1 MAVRAAKTKTEKAQK
16 IKTGAAGLKEMEKR
30 NAIETQNRNEHLYN
44 MATDENYRTTTLR
57 KRQVAEST
65 YSNELNRRKAKKERR
80 KQRQE
85 SVASQVQEWARK
97 VRNST
102 SAEDY
107 AALAEQ
113 GNKLAASIADSKD
126 SLNANTLNIA
136 REILQRGQKE
146 LEYRQ
151 KTGSSVANKSSAW
164 TQQYAGAKS
173 TQPDYSQMYKNSLP
187 STKQARQ
194 IADSLST
201 ESGRREQQQGK
212 NNGSQQATTTT
223 SGAGF
228 GLYNPA
234 LEGGIRNAQQ
244 SAQSTSG
251 AGYGLYNDAVK
262 NQKIDDTVTRARA
275 SQGSERGAGFG
286 MYNNALDS
294 ANIQRTQKVSDN
306 RNKTDFAQNST
317 YDENINNPL
326 YKTINAG
333 KKMFNE
339 DKEWLNTLMMASNL
353 VPETPFTSQTS
364 LVSEYLDTARYASL
378 LTDDE
383 IQNYNYLYKTEG
395 QQVAN
400 DYWDS
405 LQKTL
410 SARYRE
416 DTEKRMS
423 EFADDTPVLS
433 SAVSVAIKPLEDLS
447 YISDA
452 ITKLGGGT
460 IDENDPSHSIN
471 YGVSTI
477 RDTVSGNID
486 SDVGRFFY
494 RTGMSMAD
502 FAYTLLITRGV
513 GALTKGAK
521 AGANA
526 LRAGKGVSAARN
538 AVNASAK
545 AAKTAQNVSLAIM
558 GAEAAAE
565 TVQDA
570 KDRGLTD
577 AQAMTLGTIS
587 GLAEVATEKIS
598 VDALLNKAPALGKNL
613 PAYIAKNV
621 LAEGSEEGVSDIV
634 NLFAD
639 ILISK
644 DKSEWETSIRAYK
657 EAGYSESEAFGM
669 AVGDQAVSVLLD
681 MAGGGFAGGIFAG
694 ATGGL
699 HAMQTRSAGKTAE
712 EIKTAVKNSGA
723 QNADEIVAVIDAA
736 VKDIDAGTQITPA
749 NIDAPAAIQE
759 QVAEA
764 QAVEAQTPTI
774 YNGDKSVEKTQQ
786 DRQLVSSI
794 ADNFRAAGS
803 TDAATIMEAMYSD
816 ALDAIPYAE
825 GMQEAYDAGYENV
838 EAPDIKYM
846 SEAAVQAMYT
856 AGKAAR
862 ARTAK
867 AAPTAAQAEATTSA
881 TTAQETKP
889 VASTK
894 TKQSVKQTQTTAT
907 TPTTQTEATPDDG
920 WWSMW
925 TEPRTAESGS
935 VEAPIATTAPTT
947 TGITTPTTTG
957 AKTGT
962 VTKSVKTE
970 TNPVR
975 ETAPVAP
982 QSTQADETDTV
993 QTATPAEVVSQSP
1006 SVLGSTGAT
1015 ASEQAEWKQ
1024 EIRDNINYD
1033 KAKAGIAKDGFI
1045 LFQLSS
1051 QGVMK
1056 VGKAGAELKFPELK
1070 KNKLATPEDY
1080 AAKYEMGTG
1089 EKCIAVTSEEELNE
1103 LYSLDP
1109 EETEPTAEQPTAEV
1123 TEPEETM
1130 GPEETAEH
1138 PEETTPAPAETTDTT
1153 TEVSSEKAKT
1163 KKDKKAEQTD
1173 IKNMTDE
1180 EMDAEYLHLAKAPK
1194 KNKKR
1199 LDALVRGAAIRN
1211 GYDSPKLYRGGKHVH
1226 SPDADISKHYPYVG
1240 IYTSTRER
1248 VAAEFV
1254 DPIAKEAKVKEI
1266 GKPWTPWTEEQV
1278 KKSTPAQIAKRLSE
1292 RTGEKWVVITSEE
1305 QLDKFLKNNTKADYI
1320 TDAEDVAREWLSK
1333 DGVAYVTAEG
1343 GTHGNEAE
1351 VLSEYEV
1358 IPYLNATKRSLK
1370 ATSGIQEL
1378 YMKTENFGVIDA
1390 KGNYWRTVPYEGEI
1404 KTTDEWCEEF
1414 KDEGYTGLIIK
1425 NVQEGSGEAGKA
1437 DDYITFDGGLIK
1449 SADTVTY
1456 DDSGKIIPLSKRF
1469 DDSKQDLRYKKNGT
1483 VASQIKKSETKN
1495 TSPDTQ
1501 KKNKNAIGTG
1511 TPNIAE
1517 WTTTTTEGN
1526 TTEVKSLSEIIA
1538 KARHELGFNYTI
1550 GHIQGKNVLGQ
1561 FNRRNKGVRTKKA
1574 NDLLTFIHE
1583 AGHAIDERYKITRN
1597 PKEIPQ
1603 GAKDELDSLLSQE
1616 VKAQYPQNQ
1625 WLSEGMAE
1633 YIKEYLRNKD
1643 IAIAKYP
1650 EFTKHLMSKLNEAD
1664 QDMLFTFADEVN
1676 AYLSKGHETATDAIR
1691 FQGETY
1697 DFRTPKEKFTD
1708 KNDEFR
1714 MKWVDSMQGV
1724 KRFTRASQDNK
1735 AYIMAINSAYSDNRA
1750 GDIIFHE
1757 LRTPDGRYVAPGFR
1771 SCFEGINTGNKEE
1784 MRLFNEYLVV
1794 MHGPERLA
1802 LGKAVFADDV
1812 QNTKEWMINRQQEL
1826 EAEHPEFREAAEKV
1840 WAFVD
1845 EYTKTYAV
1853 DTGLLKPEIYKKWKQ
1868 VYKMYVPFQR
1878 VMDDKGLKPMG
1889 ARRGFANQTSPD
1901 KRAKGSGRDIYDPV
1915 TSIIDMVIKTT
1926 NSAIR
1931 NSVFQEITRAAH
1943 HYGVSAELLEAI
1955 PQESNAHRIY
1965 MAAYKQQIKDA
1976 AQNLNLDA
1984 NGRTI
1989 LDEALTAVDDVVV
2002 QYDVGRP
2009 HDNIVTVMENGEP
2022 QFYKVNDPLLLES
2035 IANFTPP
2042 QMEGILAGYAKT
2054 SRFITSNLTGANIL
2068 WSFFSN
2074 APRDFMTFLT
2084 FFNDKK
2090 HLLEAVA
2097 AIPRAY
2103 TNTFK
2108 EYWGKGQVNPIYRE
2122 YMGMGGGNTTVYTA
2136 DISAKKK
2143 ITKRFNQTTTQ
2154 RILRNLNPMNLVEW
2168 VANMIEKGPRFATY
2182 YTLRTHGMS
2191 AEEAFYEAMD
2201 VTTNFRRSGTM
2212 GKKVNSVAIFFNAGV
2227 QGVDKFARWIS
2238 AEDVRNTKYR
2248 KKAARNRTIMF
2259 MAASAALA
2267 GIFYAMNNGTD
2278 EDKENY
2284 QALSAYT
2291 KNNFWVI
2298 PLGDGQYF
2306 TVPKPREL
2314 AVAESFFESVLERT
2328 EGGNTHAFD
2337 DFYEYFTD
2345 NFLPPV
2351 AAEIAQ
2357 LPSGVIEDGLDEGLS
2372 NTISDVL
2379 GDFGLIGVA
2388 ANVAANRDFLGRP
2401 IESTS
2406 LQNVL
2411 PKDRYT
2417 NSTSIMAKAIGEVT
2431 GYSPQ
2436 KADYWGK
2443 NLLGSWWKIPTALF
2457 PVGESERDITLGIK
2471 NSYVKDNLYST
2482 DRVNWMYEVSDK
2494 LTMESNSDEENKEKK
2509 IAAAEAS
2516 NISSFYGKFNKLN
2529 KDNDSTE
2536 IKRATRKAVL
2546 DMVYEYQKYYE
2557 NGKRDAAQT
2566 KLYESIP
2573 DAGSVSSYM
2582 PAVMSTTIQGYSGTE
2597 KVSYQLN
2604 DQQYYEYQTIYNSYY
2619 WAAVSKASSIDAE
2632 KIATIKKEAKNTA
2645 TNDMLKLFGTGITV
2659 TKKKKSK

>member
-30 NAIETQNRNEHLYN
+30 NAIETQNRNEHLYK

-65 YSNELNRRKAKKERR
+65 YSNELNRRKAQKERR

-97 VRNST
+97 VRSST

-107 AALAEQ
+107 ADLLEQ
-113 GNKLAASIADSKD
+113 GNKLASSISESRG
-126 SLNANTLNIA
+126 SLNQSTYNIA

-151 KTGSSVANKSSAW
+151 KTGS
-164 TQQYAGAKS
+164 GAKS

-286 MYNNALDS
+286 MYNSGLNRDL
-294 ANIQRTQKVSDN
+294 TQNNSRPESYTSDN
-306 RNKTDFAQNST
+306 IDANWDRVVQLATKESLTAAEKKEVKEIYKAMTDGSST
-317 YDENINNPL
+317 IDFF
-326 YKTINAG
+326 KAG
-333 KKMFNE
+333 KDTSWYRKNISDPE
-339 DKEWLNTLMMASNL
+339 KVQIYNL
-353 VPETPFTSQTS
+353 INSKRQGTIGAISESFAEGIGLRSIGEVAQEAITKDATD
-364 LVSEYLDTARYASL
+364 EYLQKIKEASDKYDYGDIMARYNANEHALASGAGNL
-378 LTDDE
+378 AGNLALMGAIGAATSG
-383 IQNYNYLYKTEG
+383 LG
-395 QQVAN
+395 
-400 DYWDS
+400 
-405 LQKTL
+405 
-410 SARYRE
+410 
-416 DTEKRMS
+416 
-423 EFADDTPVLS
+423 PVLS
-433 SAVSVAIKPLEDLS
+433 
-447 YISDA
+447 
-452 ITKLGGGT
+452 
-460 IDENDPSHSIN
+460 
-471 YGVSTI
+471 
-477 RDTVSGNID
+477 
-486 SDVGRFFY
+486 
-494 RTGMSMAD
+494 
-502 FAYTLLITRGV
+502 
-513 GALTKGAK
+513 
-521 AGANA
+521 
-526 LRAGKGVSAARN
+526 
-538 AVNASAK
+538 
-545 AAKTAQNVSLAIM
+545 
-558 GAEAAAE
+558 
-565 TVQDA
+565 
-570 KDRGLTD
+570 
-577 AQAMTLGTIS
+577 
-587 GLAEVATEKIS
+587 
-598 VDALLNKAPALGKNL
+598 PAL
-613 PAYIAKNV
+613 
-621 LAEGSEEGVSDIV
+621 
-634 NLFAD
+634 
-639 ILISK
+639 
-644 DKSEWETSIRAYK
+644 
-657 EAGYSESEAFGM
+657 
-669 AVGDQAVSVLLD
+669 
-681 MAGGGFAGGIFAG
+681 
-694 ATGGL
+694 ATGGATAIQL
-699 HAMQTRSAGKTAE
+699 AGDYASGDISGEDYLKSIGISTLTGAAGGAAGKFASRGVTSAASKFFAKHPELYENATAKTITAAINSGTSGAAFAAAATGLGEAANYASDPEGYNFDLGEYAKDVGIMFAYGAISGATKGFTSSVKENTESIIKPKTEYFKDCTTVEEVRKRQRDLQKQYHPDVGGDANISAQINAEAEAMSAYLSIFASKTAETKMRKAKQEGNTKAYEEAKKDYVVAAE

-889 VASTK
+889 VATTK

-907 TPTTQTEATPDDG
+907 TPTTQTEATHDDG

-1070 KNKLATPEDY
+1070 KNKSATPEDY

-1199 LDALVRGAAIRN
+1199 LDALVREAAIRN

-1305 QLDKFLKNNTKADYI
+1305 QLDKFLKNNAKADYI

-1469 DDSKQDLRYKKNGT
+1469 DDSKQDLRYKKTEG
-1483 VASQIKKSETKN
+1483 TKN
-1495 TSPDTQ
+1495 KNALDSYDPKLINNWKNGAENSNQ
-1501 KKNKNAIGTG
+1501 AFIKNKNAIGTG

-1561 FNRRNKGVRTKKA
+1561 FNRRDKGVRTKKA

-1643 IAIAKYP
+1643 VAIAKYP

-1735 AYIMAINSAYSDNRA
+1735 AYVMAINSAYSDNRA